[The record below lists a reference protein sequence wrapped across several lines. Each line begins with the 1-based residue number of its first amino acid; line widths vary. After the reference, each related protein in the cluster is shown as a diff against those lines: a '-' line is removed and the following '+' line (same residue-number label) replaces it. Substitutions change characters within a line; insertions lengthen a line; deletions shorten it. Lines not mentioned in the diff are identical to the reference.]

1 MPLRQYGFVK
11 QLSGT
16 VILTRAHLN
25 TPPVVITQVST
36 VRFGGCQMTVDAT
49 VRKSGFSLKFIHKI
63 LLATTAVIVVA
74 FAAFTFYIDI
84 QQRESIRA
92 TLESRLGEVGQLTA
106 NSISNWLG
114 GRLLLV
120 QNVAQTVGSDPSQT
134 NVDRTVQ
141 QKILNDSFMFTY
153 FGSAEGVMTMSP
165 ADELPEGYDPR
176 QRPWYTDAVAAKA
189 STLTEPYQD
198 ASTGKLIV
206 TVATPVVQDGQELGV
221 VGGDLD
227 ITTLAEI
234 VNTLKLGDIGY
245 AFLVNGEGVVIAHP
259 NKDFTLKPMAEVFPG
274 NPPSLG
280 TGISEVTLPEGERL
294 FAFTPIP
301 DLPTVRWYVGLAIDK
316 DKAYGSLSTFR
327 QTAIYTT
334 VIAVIVIMLLL
345 GLLIRAL
352 ISKPVVGMTDAMK
365 RLASGDNSIVVPGT
379 GRRDEIGDMSAA
391 VNIFKNNAIE
401 MERLAN
407 EQERA
412 KTRAADEQRAA
423 LHSMADLFEAS
434 VGSIVDAVARAAGE
448 MQAAAGSLSNTAEE
462 TNKRAVA
469 VSAAAAETTSSVQ
482 SVAAAAEELAAS
494 ITEIGRQVTH
504 STQIAGEAVAGVD
517 RTNTTVKSL
526 AQAAQRIGE
535 VVTLIQSI
543 AGQTNLLALNATIE
557 AARAGDAGKGFTVV
571 ASEVKA
577 LANQTEGATGE
588 ISSQITAI
596 QGVSTEAVKAMDT
609 IAGTMQRINEI
620 ASAIA
625 AAVEQQ
631 GAATQEIAGSVQ
643 QAADGTNEVSRNVAA
658 VTNASGQVGEAAG
671 KLLSS
676 ASELSGLA
684 AQLRKEVG
692 GFLEKVRVA

>member
-1 MPLRQYGFVK
+1 MVA
-11 QLSGT
+11 S
-16 VILTRAHLN
+16 A
-25 TPPVVITQVST
+25 
-36 VRFGGCQMTVDAT
+36 
-49 VRKSGFSLKFIHKI
+49 RKTGFSFKFIHKI
-63 LLATTAVIVVA
+63 LLAATAVIVAA
-74 FAAFTFYIDI
+74 FAAFTYFIDV
-84 QQRESIRA
+84 QQSASIRE

-120 QNVAQTVGSDPSQT
+120 ETTAQTVAGDASQAS
-134 NVDRTVQ
+134 VDRTVA

-165 ADELPEGYDPR
+165 PDELPPDYDPR
-176 QRPWYTDAVAAKA
+176 KRPWYTDAVAAKA

-206 TVATPVVQDGQELGV
+206 TVATPVVAGGKELGV

-259 NKDFTLKPMAEVFPG
+259 NKDFTLKPLAEVFPG
-274 NPPSLG
+274 NPPSIG
-280 TGISEVTLPEGERL
+280 EGISEVTLAEGERL

-301 DLPTVRWYVGLAIDK
+301 GLPTVKWYVGLAIDK
-316 DKAYGSLSTFR
+316 DKAYASLSAFR

-334 VIAVIVIMLLL
+334 VLAVVVILVLL
-345 GLLIRAL
+345 GLLIRQL
-352 ISKPVVGMTDAMK
+352 VSKPVVGMTDAMK
-365 RLASGDNSIVVPGT
+365 RLADGDKSIVVPGE
-379 GRRDEIGDMSAA
+379 GRRDEIGAMSAA
-391 VNIFKNNAIE
+391 VTVFKNNAIE
-401 MERLAN
+401 MERLAV

-412 KTRAADEQRAA
+412 KARAAEEQRAA

-434 VGSIVDAVARAAGE
+434 VGSIVGSVAHAASE
-448 MQAAAGSLSNTAEE
+448 MQNAARGLSATAAE
-462 TNKRAVA
+462 TNTRAVA

-494 ITEIGRQVTH
+494 ITEIGRQVSH
-504 STQIAGEAVAGVD
+504 STKIAGDAVSGVD
-517 RTNTTVKSL
+517 RTNATVKSL

-535 VVTLIQSI
+535 VVSLIQSI
-543 AGQTNLLALNATIE
+543 ASQTNLLALNATIE
-557 AARAGDAGKGFTVV
+557 AARAGEAGKGFTVV

-588 ISSQITAI
+588 ISNQISAI
-596 QGVSTEAVKAMDT
+596 QNVSSDAVKAMDGISGIIQT
-609 IAGTMQRINEI
+609 INEI

-631 GAATQEIAGSVQ
+631 GAATQEIAGAVQ
-643 QAADGTNEVSRNVAA
+643 QAADGTNEVSTNVAA
-658 VTNASGQVGEAAG
+658 VTQASGMVGEAAG
-671 KLLSS
+671 QLLNS
-676 ASELSGLA
+676 ASELSALA
-684 AQLRKEVG
+684 DQLRQEVQT
-692 GFLEKVRVA
+692 FLGKVRTA